1 MARISTDGLFK
12 RWARRR
18 PIFSLSGRDQQFPG
32 ETGMKPDELVVGEH
46 IVEDTGGREA
56 P

>member
-12 RWARRR
+12 RWVRRR
-18 PIFSLSGRDQQFPG
+18 PIFFLSGRDQQFPG
-32 ETGMKPDELVVGEH
+32 EIVVEPDEMVRGEH
-46 IVEDTGGREA
+46 IVENTGGREA